1 MTTDLW
7 PCNQC
12 EPFIKLFHETNYAAF
27 DDFYLPGKQAD
38 SLGFDSGMVRRNI
51 MKRYVMVFFVF
62 LIALC
67 NSTKG
72 ELMAAETTL
81 EDGLYAKFV
90 TSKGDI
96 TVKLEPEKTPLTVTN
111 FVGLV
116 EGTKDFRDSKGR
128 TEGRYYDGLKFHRVI
143 DNFMIQ
149 GGCPLGSGTGGPGYN
164 FPDEFD
170 PSLKHDRPGIL
181 SMANAGPGTNGSQF
195 FITHVPTPWL
205 DNKHSVFGHVVSGQD
220 VVNAIRQGDT
230 ITTIEIIRVGDAA
243 KSFKADQDAFDR
255 LLGDMEKIKAEKER
269 MRQEQEMAMI
279 KEKWP
284 NAEKTDS
291 GLMYQV
297 VSAGSGNEKPSP
309 GDTVSAHYTGM
320 FMDGRKFDSSVD
332 RGEPIRFP
340 VGTGRV
346 IKGWDEALLDMKKGE
361 KRILIIPPDLAY
373 GPRGR
378 GPIPPNSTLVFEVEL
393 LDF

>member
-1 MTTDLW
+1 
-7 PCNQC
+7 
-12 EPFIKLFHETNYAAF
+12 
-27 DDFYLPGKQAD
+27 
-38 SLGFDSGMVRRNI
+38 
-51 MKRYVMVFFVF
+51 MKRYMLVFIIT

-67 NSTKG
+67 NISKG
-72 ELMAAETTL
+72 EIMAAETKL
-81 EDGLYAKFV
+81 DDGLYAKII

-96 TVKLEPEKTPLTVTN
+96 TLQLEFEKTPLTVTN
-111 FVGLV
+111 FVGLA
-116 EGTKDFRDSKGR
+116 EGTKDFKDSKGR
-128 TEGRYYDGLKFHRVI
+128 TSGRYYDGLKFHRVI
-143 DNFMIQ
+143 DNFMVQ
-149 GGCPLGSGTGGPGYN
+149 GGCPLGAGSGGPGYN

-170 PSLKHDRPGIL
+170 PSLKHDRPGIF

-205 DNKHSVFGHVVSGQD
+205 DNKHTVFGHVVSGQD

-230 ITTIEIIRVGDAA
+230 ITSIEIIRIGDKA
-243 KSFKADQDAFDR
+243 KSFKADQESFDS
-255 LLGDMEKIKAEKER
+255 LLKDLDKNKAAKDQ
-269 MRQEQEMAMI
+269 MRQEKEMAMI

-284 NAEKTDS
+284 NIKKTNS
-291 GLMYQV
+291 GLMYEV
-297 VSAGSGNEKPSP
+297 VTEGSGSEKPSA

-320 FMDGRKFDSSVD
+320 FMDGQKFDSSVD
-332 RGEPIRFP
+332 RGEPISFP

-361 KRILIIPPDLAY
+361 KRILVIPPQLAY
-373 GPRGR
+373 GSRGR

>member
-1 MTTDLW
+1 
-7 PCNQC
+7 
-12 EPFIKLFHETNYAAF
+12 
-27 DDFYLPGKQAD
+27 
-38 SLGFDSGMVRRNI
+38 
-51 MKRYVMVFFVF
+51 MKRYLLVFIIF

-67 NSTKG
+67 NSSKG
-72 ELMAAETTL
+72 ELMASETKL
-81 EDGLYAKFV
+81 DDGLYAIIV
-90 TSKGDI
+90 TPKGDI
-96 TVKLEPEKTPLTVTN
+96 TLQLEFEKTPLTVTN
-111 FVGLV
+111 FVGLA
-116 EGTKDFRDSKGR
+116 EGTKDFNDSKGR
-128 TEGRYYDGLKFHRVI
+128 TSGRYYDGLKFHRVI
-143 DNFMIQ
+143 PNFMIQ
-149 GGCPLGSGTGGPGYN
+149 GGCPLGSGTGGPGYD

-195 FITHVPTPWL
+195 FITHVPTPHL
-205 DNKHSVFGHVVSGQD
+205 DNKHTVFGHVVSGQD
-220 VVNAIRQGDT
+220 VVNVIQKGDT
-230 ITTIEIIRVGDAA
+230 ITKIKIIRVGDKA
-243 KSFKADQDAFDR
+243 KSFKADQASFDT
-255 LLGDMEKIKAEKER
+255 LPGEIKKKNAAIGQ
-269 MRQEQEMAMI
+269 MRQEKDMATI

-284 NAEKTDS
+284 NLETTDS

-297 VSAGSGNEKPSP
+297 ETAGSGDKKPSP

-320 FMDGRKFDSSVD
+320 FLDGSKFDSSVD

-361 KRILIIPPDLAY
+361 KRILVIPPDLAY
-373 GPRGR
+373 GPGGR